1 MLQFSW
7 GWLKMAFPNIF
18 KTMTGGAVVT
28 DIANPYKL
36 KVDEQTFV
44 NFQTSLLYQ
53 KILKRCYAKSL
64 GMTDEQARN
73 LWDSVELSNAQYGTI
88 TLVADA
94 MTMKK
99 ELVLVNDSGIVRIAT
114 NEEADEIKKAYAE
127 GNTSSKGVYMNF
139 QKYTMTDI
147 IKIYMGLIFDI
158 MGGAKVNLG
167 LGKALQLKIADLRKT
182 VASSSSEDAKK
193 QAEAIATALKD
204 GKSTCL
210 DAGDSIITT
219 PLQTAPIID
228 GLKLVYGCLASLLG
242 VSTSFVAGELT
253 SGMAVTGE
261 ADVNA
266 NEDGIKDFFNSVFK
280 PIHDKLFG
288 IQLKFKTDNWRKF
301 KEFAQVIPYVES
313 SMFITEEQKMQF
325 FEYLFG
331 GD

>member
-1 MLQFSW
+1 
-7 GWLKMAFPNIF
+7 
-18 KTMTGGAVVT
+18 
-28 DIANPYKL
+28 
-36 KVDEQTFV
+36 
-44 NFQTSLLYQ
+44 
-53 KILKRCYAKSL
+53 
-64 GMTDEQARN
+64 
-73 LWDSVELSNAQYGTI
+73 
-88 TLVADA
+88 
-94 MTMKK
+94 
-99 ELVLVNDSGIVRIAT
+99 
-114 NEEADEIKKAYAE
+114 
-127 GNTSSKGVYMNF
+127 
-139 QKYTMTDI
+139 MTDI
-147 IKIYMGLIFDI
+147 IKVYMGLVFDI

-167 LGKALQLKIADLRKT
+167 LAKALQLKIADLRKT
-182 VASSSSEDAKK
+182 VATSSSEDAKK
-193 QAEAIATALKD
+193 QAEAIAIALKD

-210 DAGDSIITT
+210 DAGDSIVTT
-219 PLQTAPIID
+219 PLQTQPITD

-280 PIHDKLFG
+280 PIHDKLFD

-313 SMFITEEQKMQF
+313 SMFISDEQKQQF

>member
-1 MLQFSW
+1 
-7 GWLKMAFPNIF
+7 MAFPNIF
-18 KTMTGGAVVT
+18 KTMTGGTVVT

-36 KVDEQTFV
+36 KVDETTFV
-44 NFQTSLLYQ
+44 DFQTSLLYQ
-53 KILKRCYAKSL
+53 KILKRCYAKSM
-64 GMTDEQARN
+64 GMSDEQARN

-88 TLVADA
+88 TRIADA
-94 MTMKK
+94 MTCKK
-99 ELVLVNDSGIVRIAT
+99 ELVLVNDSGVVRVAT
-114 NEEADEIKKAYAE
+114 YQEGEEIKKAYAE
-127 GNTSSKGVYMNF
+127 GKKANGVYMNF

-147 IKIYMGLIFDI
+147 IKIYMGLVFDI

-167 LGKALQLKIADLRKT
+167 LAKALQLKIADLRKT
-182 VASSSSEDAKK
+182 VATSSSEDAKK
-193 QAEAIATALKD
+193 QAEAIAIALKD

-210 DAGDSIITT
+210 DAGDSIVTT
-219 PLQTAPIID
+219 PLQTQPITD

-280 PIHDKLFG
+280 PIHDKLFD

-313 SMFITEEQKMQF
+313 SMFISDEQKKQF

>member
-1 MLQFSW
+1 
-7 GWLKMAFPNIF
+7 MAFPNIF
-18 KTMTGGAVVT
+18 KTMTGGAVIT

-36 KVDEQTFV
+36 QVHEATFV
-44 NFQTSLLYQ
+44 DFQTSLLYQ

-64 GMTDEQARN
+64 GMSDEQARN

-88 TLVADA
+88 TRIADA
-94 MTMKK
+94 MTGKK
-99 ELVLVNDSGIVRIAT
+99 ELFLVNDSGIVRVAT
-114 NEEADEIKKAYAE
+114 YQEEQEIRKAYE
-127 GNTSSKGVYMNF
+127 KGETSSKGVYMNF

-147 IKIYMGLIFDI
+147 IKVYMGLIFDI

-167 LGKALQLKIADLRKT
+167 LAKALQLKIADLRKT
-182 VASSSSEDAKK
+182 VATSSSEDAKK
-193 QAEAIATALKD
+193 QAEAIAVALKD

-210 DAGDSIITT
+210 DAGDNIVTT
-219 PLQTAPIID
+219 PLQTQPIMD

-280 PIHDKLFG
+280 PIHDKLFN

-301 KEFAQVIPYVES
+301 KEFAQVIPYIES
-313 SMFITEEQKMQF
+313 SMFITDEQKQEF

>member
-1 MLQFSW
+1 
-7 GWLKMAFPNIF
+7 
-18 KTMTGGAVVT
+18 MTGSPVIT
-28 DIANPYKL
+28 DLANPYKL
-36 KVDEQTFV
+36 NVEERTFV
-44 NFQTSLLYQ
+44 DFQTSLLYQ
-53 KILKRCYAKSL
+53 KILKRCYAKSI
-64 GMTDEQARN
+64 GMNDEQARN

-88 TLVADA
+88 TRIADA
-94 MTMKK
+94 MTKEK
-99 ELVLVNDSGIVRIAT
+99 ELVLVNDSGIVREAT
-114 NEEADEIKKAYAE
+114 SEEADEIKKAYAE
-127 GNTSSKGVYMNF
+127 GKQTTGAYMNF
-139 QKYTMTDI
+139 QKYTMTSI
-147 IKIYMGLIFDI
+147 IKVYMSLVFDI

-167 LGKALQLKIADLRKT
+167 LAKALQMKIADLRKT
-182 VASSSSEDAKK
+182 IATSSSEDAEK
-193 QAEAIATALKD
+193 QAKAIASALKE

-210 DAGDSIITT
+210 DAGDSIVTT
-219 PLQTAPIID
+219 PLQTQPITD

-280 PIHDKLFG
+280 PIHDKLFN

-313 SMFITEEQKMQF
+313 SMFITEEQKKQF